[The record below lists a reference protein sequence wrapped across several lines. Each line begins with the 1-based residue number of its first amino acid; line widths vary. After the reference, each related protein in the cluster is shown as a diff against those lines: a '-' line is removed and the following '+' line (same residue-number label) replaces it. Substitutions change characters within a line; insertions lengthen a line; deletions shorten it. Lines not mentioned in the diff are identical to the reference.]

1 MYNMCPFR
9 KKRVANTPQE
19 WEEHFMECVK
29 EKCAVWNE
37 GSCGMSRT
45 NMVLNPALNNPINTD
60 NNHLVPTDATLIIK
74 SICDNTGATQEQV
87 RMAVK
92 RAENMEKKG
101 KVKGNFIK
109 LVEAITATIVKEDLL
124 KNSRKTIMTGDEEVN
139 LKKKDF
145 IKSLYMS

>member
-1 MYNMCPFR
+1 
-9 KKRVANTPQE
+9 
-19 WEEHFMECVK
+19 MECIK

-37 GSCGMSRT
+37 VSCGMGRI
-45 NMVLNPALNNPINTD
+45 NMVLNPALNNATNTD
-60 NNHLVPTDATLIIK
+60 KNLQVPTDATLIIK

>member
-1 MYNMCPFR
+1 
-9 KKRVANTPQE
+9 
-19 WEEHFMECVK
+19 MECIK

-37 GSCGMSRT
+37 GSCGMGRI
-45 NMVLNPALNNPINTD
+45 NMVLNPALNNATNTD
-60 NNHLVPTDATLIIK
+60 NNLQVPTDATLIIK
-74 SICDNTGATQEQV
+74 SICNNTGATQEQV
-87 RMAVK
+87 RIAVK